1 MSPST
6 RSARSGQGRYWNAV
20 LRVFDISINQMLWS
34 RRTVFMLLATG
45 APVAIAVLLRVI
57 NEVGM
62 SSFRVNGVPVPGP
75 VIFGGMIWLLYLR
88 FVVPVLGAFYG
99 TSLISDEVEDRTI
112 TYLFTRPVP
121 RGAIIIGKYVAY
133 LVCTGLVVLP
143 SVTTVFFLITP
154 IGGGSIGATFPH
166 LVIDLGLLALGLA
179 VYGAVFALIGALVP
193 RPLVAGLVL
202 VFGWEQVALIVPGYL
217 RRFTVAHY
225 LQSLVPHSMP
235 QDDTVTAIQ
244 SLFAEPPSPLT
255 NLISLAAILGVALW
269 LAARTVEKKEYILD
283 Q

>member
-1 MSPST
+1 
-6 RSARSGQGRYWNAV
+6 
-20 LRVFDISINQMLWS
+20 VFDMSVAQMLWS

-45 APVAIAVLLRVI
+45 APAAIAVLLRVI
-57 NEVGM
+57 DELGM

-121 RGAIIIGKYVAY
+121 RGAVIIGKYLAY
-133 LVCTGLVVLP
+133 LVCTALVVLP
-143 SVTTVFFLITP
+143 SVTAVYLLITP
-154 IGGGSIGATFPH
+154 VSGGSIGATFPQ
-166 LVIDLGLLALGLA
+166 LLTDLGLLALGLA
-179 VYGAVFALIGALVP
+179 VYGAVFTLIGALMP
-193 RPLVAGLVL
+193 RPLVSGLMI
-202 VFGWEQVALIVPGYL
+202 VFGWEQVALLVPGYL

-225 LQSLVPHSMP
+225 LQALVPHSMP

-244 SLFAEPPSPLT
+244 SLFSDPPAVMSSIL
-255 NLISLAAILGVALW
+255 SLAAILTVSLW
-269 LAARTVEKKEYILD
+269 LAARTVEKREYILE

>member
-1 MSPST
+1 MRRERHETPPF
-6 RSARSGQGRYWNAV
+6 WNGV
-20 LRVFDISINQMLWS
+20 VRVFDMSVAQMLWS
-34 RRTVFMLLATG
+34 RRTVFMVLATG

-57 NEVGM
+57 DEMGM

-121 RGAIIIGKYVAY
+121 RGAVIIGKYLAY

-143 SVTTVFFLITP
+143 SVTAVYLLITP
-154 IGGGSIGATFPH
+154 VSGGSIGATFPQ
-166 LVIDLGLLALGLA
+166 LVTDLGLLALGLA
-179 VYGAVFALIGALVP
+179 VYGAVFALIGALMP
-193 RPLVAGLVL
+193 RPLVSGLLL
-202 VFGWEQVALIVPGYL
+202 VFGWEQVALLVPGYL

-225 LQSLVPHSMP
+225 LQALVPHSMP
-235 QDDTVTAIQ
+235 HDDTVTAIQ
-244 SLFAEPPSPLT
+244 SLFSDPPAALSSILALT
-255 NLISLAAILGVALW
+255 AILVVALW
-269 LAARTVEKKEYILD
+269 LSARTVEKREYILD

>member
-1 MSPST
+1 MRRPPF
-6 RSARSGQGRYWNAV
+6 WNAAF
-20 LRVFDISINQMLWS
+20 RVFDISIQQMLWS

-57 NEVGM
+57 DGMGM
-62 SSFRVNGVPVPGP
+62 SSFRVNGVAVPGP

-121 RGAIIIGKYVAY
+121 RGAVIIGKYLAY
-133 LVCTGLVVLP
+133 LVCTALVVLP
-143 SVTTVFFLITP
+143 SVTTVYFLITP
-154 IGGGSIGATFPH
+154 IGGGSIGATFPQ
-166 LVIDLGLLALGLA
+166 LLTDLGLLALGLA
-179 VYGAVFALIGALVP
+179 VYGAVFAFIGALVP
-193 RPLVAGLVL
+193 RPLVAGLIL
-202 VFGWEQVALIVPGYL
+202 VFGWEQVALLVPGYL

-244 SLFAEPPSPLT
+244 SLFSEPPAALASVA
-255 NLISLAAILGVALW
+255 SLAAIMVVALW
-269 LAARTVEKKEYILD
+269 LAARTVEKREYILD